1 MPRYGRRY
9 SHRRTRDGFRP
20 ATTWDENWFNENDL
34 RDARKIAQIGF
45 DTWLKNENK
54 GSSSNVIVFPRK
66 SCAIIWVK
74 EITGQMSD
82 GWWENSQLS
91 RTNAWELWSSAK
103 IEIHPGQAYTTVYV
117 PAYGVTILAR
127 EPALANRMISYVRES
142 LELRNYDVSDLK
154 KDLRVILWA
163 MRHEKDEATGWK
175 K

>member
-1 MPRYGRRY
+1 MPRYRRRH
-9 SHRRTRDGFRP
+9 SQTREGFRP
-20 ATTWDENWFNENDL
+20 ATTWNENWFSEVDL
-34 RDARKIAQIGF
+34 RGARKIAQMGF
-45 DTWLKNENK
+45 NTWLEDENK
-54 GSSSNVIVFPRK
+54 GSSSSVIVFPRK
-66 SCAIIWVK
+66 TCAILWVK
-74 EITGQMSD
+74 EITCQMSD

-91 RTNAWELWSSAK
+91 STGAWERWDSAK
-103 IEIHPGQAYTTVYV
+103 IEIHPGQAYNTVYV